1 MDSRNEIRTFLTSR
15 RARITPEQAGLPA
28 YGGKRR
34 VPGLRREEVALLAG
48 VSVDYYTRLERGN
61 AQGAS
66 ESVLEGLA
74 RALQLDE
81 AERAHLFDLARAAN
95 TAPRAPRRPARQR
108 VRPSV
113 QRIIDSMITAPACV
127 ENARLDVLAA
137 NRLGRAL
144 YSPLFADPARPANY
158 ARFIF
163 LDPRATEFYVDW
175 ERLAGDTVALL
186 RAEVGRNP
194 HDRALSDLIGELST
208 RSETFRVWWA
218 AHNVRFH
225 RTGTK
230 RFHHP
235 IVGDLTLAFDV
246 MDLTADTGLHLTAY
260 TAEPGS
266 ASQDALHLL
275 ACWSAT
281 LDKTETAHATNET

>member
-1 MDSRNEIRTFLTSR
+1 
-15 RARITPEQAGLPA
+15 
-28 YGGKRR
+28 
-34 VPGLRREEVALLAG
+34 
-48 VSVDYYTRLERGN
+48 
-61 AQGAS
+61 
-66 ESVLEGLA
+66 
-74 RALQLDE
+74 
-81 AERAHLFDLARAAN
+81 
-95 TAPRAPRRPARQR
+95 
-108 VRPSV
+108 
-113 QRIIDSMITAPACV
+113 
-127 ENARLDVLAA
+127 
-137 NRLGRAL
+137 
-144 YSPLFADPARPANY
+144 LFADPARPANY